1 VYNKASQDRPLWSV
15 VSHYVSNES
24 LFTQCYIL
32 ETTDPSGLL
41 LSVSRLM
48 LDGEQTTPAISVVS
62 RLGVSRCNTAHIG
75 GEASADSTNDWRVL
89 WLRDGTTEGASR

>member
-1 VYNKASQDRPLWSV
+1 MLGR
-15 VSHYVSNES
+15 
-24 LFTQCYIL
+24 FTQCYAN
-32 ETTDPSGLL
+32 ETTDYSGLL
-41 LSVSRLM
+41 LFSQPIDVGR
-48 LDGEQTTPAISVVS
+48 GTTTPATSVES